1 MTLHEKVHC
10 LDDKIISQFKRFHP
24 FFARFVLFVI
34 YFWFGILKI
43 LDTSPANP
51 LVMELQQKTLPFV
64 SFDNFIVL
72 FSLFEM
78 LIGIMFLFSRFD
90 RATILL
96 FFLHMGTTFM
106 PLFFVPDATWQ
117 SFMTPTL
124 EGQYIIKNLVL
135 IALIMNIGAN
145 LNKLKYK
152 TGD

>member
-1 MTLHEKVHC
+1 
-10 LDDKIISQFKRFHP
+10 
-24 FFARFVLFVI
+24 
-34 YFWFGILKI
+34 
-43 LDTSPANP
+43 
-51 LVMELQQKTLPFV
+51 
-64 SFDNFIVL
+64 
-72 FSLFEM
+72 
-78 LIGIMFLFSRFD
+78 
-90 RATILL
+90 
-96 FFLHMGTTFM
+96 MGTTFM